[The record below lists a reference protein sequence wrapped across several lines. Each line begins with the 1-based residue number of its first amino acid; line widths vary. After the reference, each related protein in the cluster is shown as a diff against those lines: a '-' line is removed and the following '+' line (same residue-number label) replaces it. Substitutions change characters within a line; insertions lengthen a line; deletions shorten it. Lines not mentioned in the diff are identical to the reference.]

1 MIKINVITN
10 NINWY
15 RYIKNPN
22 NFIDRKIQKL
32 NLYKN
37 KNIFCTLILSGNKEI
52 KFLNNKFR
60 KKNKATDVLSF
71 PFQKKKELIKKLKK
85 DKEIYLGD
93 IIVNLDKITNKNN
106 IKIFN
111 KEFNQLWVHGL
122 IHLLGHDHKREKDFI
137 KMNRIEK
144 KYIKIIDDKKNLK

>member
-1 MIKINVITN
+1 M
-10 NINWY
+10 Y
-15 RYIKNPN
+15 
-22 NFIDRKIQKL
+22 
-32 NLYKN
+32 
-37 KNIFCTLILSGNKEI
+37 CLSRFK
-52 KFLNNKFR
+52 
-60 KKNKATDVLSF
+60 
-71 PFQKKKELIKKLKK
+71 KKKELIKKLKK

>member
-37 KNIFCTLILSGNKEI
+37 KNIFCTLLLSGNKEI

-71 PFQKKKELIKKLKK
+71 PFPKKKELIKKLKK

>member
-1 MIKINVITN
+1 M
-10 NINWY
+10 
-15 RYIKNPN
+15 
-22 NFIDRKIQKL
+22 
-32 NLYKN
+32 
-37 KNIFCTLILSGNKEI
+37 
-52 KFLNNKFR
+52 
-60 KKNKATDVLSF
+60 SF

-93 IIVNLDKITNKNN
+93 IIVNLDKITNKSN

>member
-37 KNIFCTLILSGNKEI
+37 KNIFCTLLLSGNKEI

-93 IIVNLDKITNKNN
+93 IIVNLDKITNKSN

>member
-37 KNIFCTLILSGNKEI
+37 KNIFCTLLLSGNKEI

-137 KMNRIEK
+137 KMNRVEK